1 MGRGCPAAQSAAGQ
15 KISAARGESAPR
27 NMRSASKIRFFL
39 PDAPKT
45 PPAGQ
50 SVYAFFS
57 SRAPSSLPNNAAK
70 RALRD
75 LFSPGNPRMT
85 AR

>member
-1 MGRGCPAAQSAAGQ
+1 MGRGCPAEQRGGAKNFRGARRKRAAEHALRFQNPFFSAGRPENA
-15 KISAARGESAPR
+15 
-27 NMRSASKIRFFL
+27 
-39 PDAPKT
+39 
-45 PPAGQ
+45 PAGQ

-57 SRAPSSLPNNAAK
+57 SRAPSSLPTSAAK